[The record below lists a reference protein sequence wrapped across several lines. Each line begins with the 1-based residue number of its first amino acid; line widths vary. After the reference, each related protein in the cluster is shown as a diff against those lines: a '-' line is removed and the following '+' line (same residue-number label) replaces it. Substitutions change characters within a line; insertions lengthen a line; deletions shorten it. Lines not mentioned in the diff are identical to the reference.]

1 MPLSPSE
8 ASVINTSMQVSSQ
21 AGTNY
26 QNKRLTRE
34 QNKIDRDR
42 EDYWNYKQREWAEA
56 DWQRAAQYN
65 SPAQQMKR
73 FKEAGLNPNLI
84 YGKAS
89 EMPVIKTTSTSST
102 RGSAPRVEN
111 PLANVNVAQAYYSA
125 QMMEKQIKLLDQ
137 EIVGKRIENAKDA
150 IDSRQK
156 ANDYLTGVKT
166 EGDLM
171 GAGLRDRSLSAKYQ
185 KDIAESQR
193 EALDLEIATDL
204 KDVKTDT
211 EFQKLIKLQYENST
225 NEDQRAILKQK
236 LELMKDQHIMNE
248 FEKTLNAMGFTK
260 GDEVYYRVLNTLYN
274 EYFKK

>member
-1 MPLSPSE
+1 
-8 ASVINTSMQVSSQ
+8 V
-21 AGTNY
+21 Y
-26 QNKRLTRE
+26 KR
-34 QNKIDRDR
+34 Q
-42 EDYWNYKQREWAEA
+42 EWAEQ

-65 SPAQQMKR
+65 SPMQQMKR

-89 EMPVIKTTSTSST
+89 EMPVMKSPTTSST
-102 RGSAPRVEN
+102 RGSTPRVEN
-111 PLANVNVAQAYYSA
+111 PLQNVNVAQAYYSA
-125 QMMEKQIKLLDQ
+125 QMMEKQLKLLDQ
-137 EIVGKRIENAKDA
+137 EIVGKRIDNASAA

-156 ANDYLTGVKT
+156 ANDYVTGVKT

-171 GAGLRDRSLSAKYQ
+171 GVGLRDRSLSAKYQ
-185 KDIAESQR
+185 KNVTEAQQ
-193 EALDLEIATDL
+193 EALDLQISQDL
-204 KDVKTDT
+204 RKVKTDS
-211 EFQKLIKLQYENST
+211 EFEKLIKLQYENST
-225 NEDQRAILKQK
+225 NDDQRQMLKQK